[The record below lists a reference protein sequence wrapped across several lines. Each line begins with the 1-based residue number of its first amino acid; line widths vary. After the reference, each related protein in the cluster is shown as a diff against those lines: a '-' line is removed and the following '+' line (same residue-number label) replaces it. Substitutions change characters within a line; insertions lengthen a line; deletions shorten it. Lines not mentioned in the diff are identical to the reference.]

1 MSKIETINSGVLVG
15 FSANKSVATS
25 KAETDTNRVNITD
38 TGELYFNGKRLGTN
52 DAEDKFFDNAVN
64 TDGSVKAANVK
75 ITDGT
80 DIKSYV
86 DTTIKDYVAKVYRLR
101 GSVPNL
107 ASLFRLACAIGDVY
121 NVIDAFEIKTG
132 DNAGKY
138 PKGTNVVVTKAFN
151 GNSSLT
157 KGNESCIDPLSGI
170 TDLSNYVTT
179 DTLETAKTE
188 LGGRI
193 DKCAKTADVERDYL
207 SKSDFD
213 TQMLNYKGTLVLH
226 SSDFPEATGSATN
239 SMSQSQLDFFKKI
252 NDAIRDYKQ
261 IVIVEDVEMEID
273 YYLVRQAYSATKTLS
288 GKLQIQLVY
297 ESANSVH
304 QIDIKTVSN
313 NTGYSLKKTNTSL
326 ATEAALTEL
335 TKEVNKLKE
344 QLKLA

>member
-1 MSKIETINSGVLVG
+1 MSKIETIKSGVLVG

-25 KAETDTNRVNITD
+25 KDEKATNRVNITE

-64 TDGSVKAANVK
+64 TDGSVKAAQVK
-75 ITDGT
+75 TTDGT

-86 DTTIKDYVAKVYRLR
+86 DTTIKAHVAKVYRLR
-101 GSVPNL
+101 GSVSNL
-107 ASLFRLACAIGDVY
+107 ASLFRLACAVGDVY

-151 GNSSLT
+151 GNNSLT
-157 KGNESCIDPLSGI
+157 KGDESCIDPLSGI

-179 DTLETAKTE
+179 GTLETAKTE

-193 DKCAKTADVERDYL
+193 DKCAKTTDVERDYL
-207 SKSDFD
+207 SKSDFGD
-213 TQMLNYKGTLVLH
+213 LILDYNKTLVLRKGE
-226 SSDFPEATGSATN
+226 FPQKTGDSTN
-239 SMSQSQLDFFKKI
+239 SMSQSELEFFKKI
-252 NDAIRDYKQ
+252 NDAIRDHKQ
-261 IVIVEDVEMEID
+261 IVIVSEAEMEVD
-273 YYLVRQAYSATKTLS
+273 YYLVRQAHSATKTLS

-304 QIDIKTVSN
+304 QIDIKTVIN
-313 NTGYSLKKTNTSL
+313 NTGYSLKETITSL
-326 ATEAALTEL
+326 ATQAALTAL
-335 TKEVNKLKE
+335 TTEVNKLKE

>member
-15 FSANKSVATS
+15 FSANKSVAKS
-25 KAETDTNRVNITD
+25 KDETNTNRVNITD

-52 DAEDKFFDNAVN
+52 DAEDKFFENAIDP
-64 TDGSVKAANVK
+64 TDGSIYATSVK
-75 ITDGT
+75 IRDGVN
-80 DIKSYV
+80 IKSYI
-86 DTTIKDYVAKVYRLR
+86 DTNTSRVYRCR

-151 GNSSLT
+151 GNNSLT
-157 KGNESCIDPLSGI
+157 KGDESCIDPLSGI

-193 DKCAKTADVERDYL
+193 DECAKTADVENTYL
-207 SKSDFD
+207 PKSDFD

-226 SSDFPEATGSATN
+226 SSDFPQATGDSTN
-239 SMSQSQLDFFKKI
+239 SMSQSELEFFKKI

-273 YYLVRQAYSATKTLS
+273 YYLVRQAYSANKTLS
-288 GKLQIQLVY
+288 GKLKIQLVY
-297 ESANSVH
+297 ESSNSVH
-304 QIDIKTVSN
+304 QIDINTVSN
-313 NTGYSLKKTNTSL
+313 NTGYSLKRTNTGL
-326 ATEAALTEL
+326 ATQAALTAL
-335 TKEVNKLKE
+335 TTEVNKLKE

>member
-1 MSKIETINSGVLVG
+1 MSKIETIKSGVLVG

-25 KAETDTNRVNITD
+25 KDEKATNRVNITE

-107 ASLFRLACAIGDVY
+107 ASLFRLACAVGDVY
-121 NVIDAFEIKTG
+121 NVINEFEIKTG

-157 KGNESCIDPLSGI
+157 KGDESCIDPLSGI

-193 DKCAKTADVERDYL
+193 DECAKTADVEKTYL
-207 SKSDFD
+207 PKSDFD
-213 TQMLNYKGTLVLH
+213 TQMLNYKETLVLH

-239 SMSQSQLDFFKKI
+239 SMSQSELEFFKKI

-261 IVIVEDVEMEID
+261 IVIVESGSTDIY
-273 YYLVRQAYSATKTLS
+273 YYLVNRAVSDYVTL
-288 GKLQIQLVY
+288 GNKLHILLQYNEGDIM
-297 ESANSVH
+297 H
-304 QIDIKTVSN
+304 CIDISTVNN
-313 NTGYSLKKTNTSL
+313 NTGYSLERINVNL
-326 ATEAALTEL
+326 ATEAALTAL
-335 TKEVNKLKE
+335 TTEVNKLKE

>member
-1 MSKIETINSGVLVG
+1 MSKITPIPQNTFISFRG
-15 FSANKSVATS
+15 NKTV
-25 KAETDTNRVNITD
+25 DTAKQEKSNNCVNITD

-52 DAEDKFFDNAVN
+52 DAEDKFFDDAINA
-64 TDGSVKAANVK
+64 DGYVKAANVK
-75 ITDGT
+75 TTDGT

-86 DTTIKDYVAKVYRLR
+86 DNSIISYTSRVYRYR

-157 KGNESCIDPLSGI
+157 KGDESCIDPLSGI

-239 SMSQSQLDFFKKI
+239 SMSQSELEFFKKI

-326 ATEAALTEL
+326 ATEAALTAL
-335 TKEVNKLKE
+335 TTEVNNLKE

>member
-1 MSKIETINSGVLVG
+1 MSKIKTINSGVLVG

-25 KAETDTNRVNITD
+25 KDETDTNRVNITD

-52 DAEDKFFDNAVN
+52 DAEDKFFDNAID
-64 TDGSVKAANVK
+64 TDGSIYATSVK
-75 ITDGT
+75 ISDGVN
-80 DIKSYV
+80 IKSYI
-86 DTTIKDYVAKVYRLR
+86 DSNTSRVYRCR

-157 KGNESCIDPLSGI
+157 KGDESCIDPLSGI

-193 DKCAKTADVERDYL
+193 DKCAKTADVEKTYL
-207 SKSDFD
+207 PKSDFD
-213 TQMLNYKGTLVLH
+213 TQMLNYKETLVLH
-226 SSDFPEATGSATN
+226 SSDFPEATGDATN
-239 SMSQSQLDFFKKI
+239 SMSQSELDFFKKI

-297 ESANSVH
+297 ESANCVH
-304 QIDIKTVSN
+304 QIDIKTVNN

>member
-1 MSKIETINSGVLVG
+1 MSKIKTINSGVLVG

-64 TDGSVKAANVK
+64 TDGSVKASNVK

-157 KGNESCIDPLSGI
+157 KGDESCIDPLSGI

-179 DTLETAKTE
+179 GTLETAKTE

-193 DKCAKTADVERDYL
+193 DKCAKTTDVERDYL
-207 SKSDFD
+207 SKSDFGD
-213 TQMLNYKGTLVLH
+213 LILDYNKTLVLRKVSFH
-226 SSDFPEATGSATN
+226 
-239 SMSQSQLDFFKKI
+239 KK
-252 NDAIRDYKQ
+252 Q
-261 IVIVEDVEMEID
+261 EILLILCRNRNLNFSRKSTML
-273 YYLVRQAYSATKTLS
+273 YEIIS
-288 GKLQIQLVY
+288 KL
-297 ESANSVH
+297 
-304 QIDIKTVSN
+304 
-313 NTGYSLKKTNTSL
+313 
-326 ATEAALTEL
+326 
-335 TKEVNKLKE
+335 
-344 QLKLA
+344 

>member
-1 MSKIETINSGVLVG
+1 MSKIETIKSGVLVG

-25 KAETDTNRVNITD
+25 KAETNTNRVNITD

-52 DAEDKFFDNAVN
+52 DAEDKFFDNAID
-64 TDGSVKAANVK
+64 TDGSIYATSVK
-75 ITDGT
+75 IRDGVN
-80 DIKSYV
+80 IKSYI
-86 DTTIKDYVAKVYRLR
+86 DTNTSRVYRCR

-151 GNSSLT
+151 GNNSLT
-157 KGNESCIDPLSGI
+157 KGDESCIDPLSGI

-179 DTLETAKTE
+179 GTLETAKTE

-193 DKCAKTADVERDYL
+193 DKCAKTTDVERDYL
-207 SKSDFD
+207 SKSDFG
-213 TQMLNYKGTLVLH
+213 TQMLDYNKALVLNRFE
-226 SSDFPEATGSATN
+226 FPQATGDSTN
-239 SMSQSQLDFFKKI
+239 SMSQSELEFFKKI
-252 NDAIRDYKQ
+252 NDAIRDHKQ
-261 IVIVEDVEMEID
+261 IVIVSEAEMEVD
-273 YYLVRQAYSATKTLS
+273 YYLVRQAHSATKTLS

-304 QIDIKTVSN
+304 QIDIKTVIN
-313 NTGYSLKKTNTSL
+313 NTGYSLKETITSL
-326 ATEAALTEL
+326 ATQAALTAL
-335 TKEVNKLKE
+335 TTEVNKLKE

>member
-52 DAEDKFFDNAVN
+52 DAEDKFFDNAID
-64 TDGSVKAANVK
+64 TDGSIYATSVK
-75 ITDGT
+75 IRDGVN
-80 DIKSYV
+80 IKSYI
-86 DTTIKDYVAKVYRLR
+86 DSNTSRVYRCR

-157 KGNESCIDPLSGI
+157 KGDESCIDPLSGI

-179 DTLETAKTE
+179 GTLEAAKTE
-188 LGGRI
+188 LGSRI
-193 DKCAKTADVERDYL
+193 DKCAKTTDVERDYL
-207 SKSDFD
+207 SKSDFG
-213 TQMLNYKGTLVLH
+213 TQMLDYNKALVLNR
-226 SSDFPEATGSATN
+226 SEFPQATGAATN
-239 SMSQSQLDFFKKI
+239 SMSQSELEFFKKI
-252 NDAIRDYKQ
+252 NDAIRDHKQ
-261 IVIVEDVEMEID
+261 IVIVESGTTDIS
-273 YYLVRQAYSATKTLS
+273 YYLVNNASSDFVTS
-288 GKLQIQLVY
+288 GNKLHIFLQYINA
-297 ESANSVH
+297 SMISS
-304 QIDIKTVSN
+304 IDISTVNN
-313 NTGYSLKKTNTSL
+313 NTGYSLEITNSSSADVDDL
-326 ATEAALTEL
+326 EALRT
-335 TKEVNKLKE
+335 EVNKLKE

>member
-1 MSKIETINSGVLVG
+1 MSKIETIKSGVLVG

-52 DAEDKFFDNAVN
+52 DAEDKFFDNAID
-64 TDGSVKAANVK
+64 TDGSIYATSVK
-75 ITDGT
+75 IRDGVN
-80 DIKSYV
+80 IKSYI
-86 DTTIKDYVAKVYRLR
+86 DTNTSRVYRCR

-157 KGNESCIDPLSGI
+157 KGDESCIDPLSGI

-239 SMSQSQLDFFKKI
+239 SMSQSELEFFKKI